1 MTENMVKQA
10 MSKRFRYTPTEHT
23 CWEYMQTYDG
33 DGPSPSEVCELC
45 RTQLCLHA
53 LRSPPISLMEE
64 PCRLDEVVVVVPRE
78 SAWDEDTRR
87 TAEDMILKAKDAAL
101 LMEFDQHFGIERPW
115 WFYEEMMDKEEEDA
129 KKFMEEFKACKAKQA
144 EFGYW
149 YRDEDTEAKRKQ
161 AEEDLKAYR
170 AKLAGI
176 PEVEMPDNAR
186 HYIRSVDGRSGKVRE
201 AEFEEWL
208 AIPKN
213 KRPIYLEG
221 GKKGPAVAKA
231 DIGSVVIKNCP
242 PSVLLCDIRIVLAKF
257 GGVRDV
263 YRPRDR
269 ATGKPK
275 PFVFVEMLKNA
286 EAWAAV
292 DYFAKHPFVLDDHTF
307 ATEGAGER
315 KTSAEMATI
324 APVAVQEAAE
334 ELPVAKQHKPV
345 KATGAFAEQAEL
357 ARLASPYKGSF
368 AALMDSDSD
377 SE

>member
-1 MTENMVKQA
+1 V
-10 MSKRFRYTPTEHT
+10 
-23 CWEYMQTYDG
+23 
-33 DGPSPSEVCELC
+33 
-45 RTQLCLHA
+45 
-53 LRSPPISLMEE
+53 EE
-64 PCRLDEVVVVVPRE
+64 PHRLVVEEVRIHPRY
-78 SAWDEDTRR
+78 SPWDETTRR
-87 TAEDMILKAKDAAL
+87 VAEDMILSAKDAAL
-101 LMEFDQHFGIERPW
+101 LMEFDQYFGIERPW
-115 WFYEEMMDKEEEDA
+115 WFYEELMDKEDDA
-129 KKFMEEFKACKAKQA
+129 LKFQEEFKACKAKQE

-161 AEEDLKAYR
+161 ADEDLKAYR

-176 PEVEMPDNAR
+176 TEVEMPDNAR

-231 DIGSVVIKNCP
+231 DIGSVVIKSCP
-242 PSVLLCDIRIVLAKF
+242 PSVLLCDIRLVLAKF

-275 PFVFVEMLKNA
+275 PFVFVEMLKNP

-292 DYFAKHPFVLDDHTF
+292 DYFAKHPFVLDDNTF

-315 KTSAEMATI
+315 KTSAEMAI
-324 APVAVQEAAE
+324 VQPVVVQEAAE
-334 ELPVAKQHKPV
+334 EPVAKQAKPV
-345 KATGAFAEQAEL
+345 KAI
-357 ARLASPYKGSF
+357 GSF
-368 AALMDSDSD
+368 AALADSDSD